1 MGEYI
6 FYTTEGF
13 TLDPKGVEVDNCQV
27 LGCAFGADEHEARM
41 NLLKEN
47 PWIEEH
53 GYDTDELVC
62 RTLAQCRDAEERRRC

>member
-13 TLDPKGVEVDNCQV
+13 TLDPKGVEMDNCQV

-53 GYDTDELVC
+53 GFDTDGLVG
-62 RTLAQCRDAEERRRC
+62 RALARCCGAEE